1 MEIKGITL
9 PKIDKSCIQNKAK
22 QVWSKL
28 NEDNIEINVKTSV
41 AGIILFTIG
50 VGLAVGISE
59 CISQMEI
66 KKALRKQN
74 KEFEKEKAAEIE
86 ALIAEVEA
94 NSADWT

>member
-28 NEDNIEINVKTSV
+28 NEDNIEINVKPSV

-66 KKALRKQN
+66 KKALRKQK

>member
-41 AGIILFTIG
+41 AGIILFTLG

-66 KKALRKQN
+66 KKALRKQK